1 MYTRFADI
9 YDALTHDIHYS
20 RWADYLQSAFLKFG
34 VEPKLILEL
43 GCGTGSMAIELSKRN
58 YEVIALDSSADMLTR
73 AYNKA
78 LENDVD
84 ILFLNQDMRDFEL
97 YGTVDIIICL
107 LDSLNY
113 ITSLEEVKK
122 IFRLVNNYLNP
133 GGLFIFDINSAYK
146 LSHTLGNEVFYEL
159 GEEISWIWKNTYDP
173 KREITTFDL
182 TFFVKQKNGLYE
194 RFDVIH
200 EEKVYYSQQLIEAL
214 ECNNLKL
221 LGEYGDLTFNRPR
234 ADEERIFF
242 IAQKA

>member
-113 ITSLEEVKK
+113 ITSLEEVK
-122 IFRLVNNYLNP
+122 
-133 GGLFIFDINSAYK
+133 
-146 LSHTLGNEVFYEL
+146 
-159 GEEISWIWKNTYDP
+159 
-173 KREITTFDL
+173 
-182 TFFVKQKNGLYE
+182 
-194 RFDVIH
+194 RF
-200 EEKVYYSQQLIEAL
+200 
-214 ECNNLKL
+214 
-221 LGEYGDLTFNRPR
+221 
-234 ADEERIFF
+234 
-242 IAQKA
+242 